1 MKKAI
6 LPLLFSTLFIP
17 FLHSQQP
24 ANADGDLLP
33 QQTVIPEIPLTPGG
47 ILGDLSTIPAGD
59 EIEGDYIGE
68 MKFTRDGSQIW
79 VLNRLTDNIT
89 VIDWGTKAIVQ
100 NIPVGDMPID
110 IDFNDEYAVV
120 PCHFSDN
127 VYFIK
132 LDDYSVA
139 SILPVA
145 VKPAKVHVSEAGNVA
160 VVGCDEADIAEV
172 FNLNTLTP
180 TLTINNFPVYL
191 SKFSFITSN
200 PRNSIYFSNF
210 RITPDEAYVVNAA
223 DESGMKFWD
232 LSTGNVTAT
241 IPQAGD
247 CDQLELSVDGTKVV
261 SMKPG
266 NPGYVNQVDVATQS
280 LLKQVM
286 IPDANVA
293 SLYSPPAVNA
303 DGNRVLVP
311 TLTGGNTALVHF
323 DTETWQYVN
332 SGNMPDWV
340 GRNEDGS
347 LFIAG
352 DYYLAVIDAAT
363 GSIKSSLNG
372 ISIQNGAVG
381 KDNRIVAS
389 DPLRY
394 ESLVFYEFENP
405 NDLNYTGE
413 SNTGSDLEADATYSV
428 KFTADGKKLLAVNS
442 LSGTLSVI
450 DVEAEQLETIIPLGS
465 TELFQV
471 DVTSDGHYAVVAKRL
486 EDKVSVV
493 DLQTGQV
500 VANVSSGGSKP
511 DQVFVLPGDEYA
523 YALNAGG
530 GDNIGVI
537 HLNGAN
543 SSLESTFVIGN
554 TGVSWTN
561 YGIRSDLKF
570 SSDGYALL
578 ATPFDEKIQL
588 IDLSLHKVV
597 ANLPIQGFPLQIA
610 ITKDELFG
618 HYAAVTLKNTNEMAL
633 FSGEGDNWSGGATF
647 PCGKNPTR
655 IDFDPLERRFWVV
668 SNDDNQLQGFS
679 LETFGFVDEVNYSGR
694 TPLAVRFDQNGR
706 RFTLLRSA
714 NEATAPHQL
723 EVANG
728 PATTTYDLSALPIHH
743 FDISADGTLA
753 AVPHP
758 GTDEVTLLKEEA
770 LGFKTVLISLRDQ
783 PYRLYPNP
791 AVDGLHFQLKEG
803 AEPWEKV
810 SFRLLDEMG
819 KMVWESEATPGKAFY
834 FPRLPGWASGV
845 YFYEMRKEG
854 GIVQSGKVVIE

>member
-1 MKKAI
+1 MKKSI
-6 LPLLFSTLFIP
+6 LFLLFSTLCLS
-17 FLHSQQP
+17 FLQSQQP
-24 ANADGDLLP
+24 VNEDGDLLR
-33 QQTVIPEIPLTPGG
+33 QTITPDILPIPGG

-59 EIEGDYIGE
+59 AIEGDYIGE
-68 MKFTRDGSQIW
+68 MKFTRDGSQVW

-89 VIDWGTKAIVQ
+89 VIDWATKAIVQ
-100 NIPVGDMPID
+100 NIPVGDMPMD

-120 PCHFSDN
+120 PCHFSND

-139 SILPVA
+139 SIQPVA
-145 VKPAKVHVSEAGNVA
+145 VKPSKVHVSEAGNVA

-172 FNLNTLTP
+172 FSLSP
-180 TLTINNFPVYL
+180 IQKTLTINDFPIYL

-200 PRNSIYFSNF
+200 PRNSVYFSNF
-210 RITPDEAYVVNAA
+210 RITPDEVYVVNAA
-223 DESGMKFWD
+223 DENGMKFWD
-232 LSTGNVTAT
+232 LSTGEVTAT

-247 CDQLELSVDGTKVV
+247 CDQLELSVDGTKVI

-266 NPGYVNQVDVATQS
+266 NPGYVNQVDIATQS
-280 LLKQVM
+280 FLKQVM
-286 IPDANVA
+286 IADANVA

-303 DGNRVLVP
+303 DGSRVLVP
-311 TLTGGNTALVHF
+311 TLSGGNTALVNF

-332 SGNMPDWV
+332 SGNTPDWV

-352 DYYLAVIDAAT
+352 DYYLAVIDAET
-363 GSIKSSLNG
+363 GVIKSSLNG

-381 KDNRIVAS
+381 KGNRIVAS

-394 ESLVFYEFENP
+394 ESLVYYEFENP

-413 SNTGSDLEADATYSV
+413 SSTGSDLEADATYSV
-428 KFTADGKKLLAVNS
+428 KFTPDGKKLLAVNS

-450 DVEAEQLETIIPLGS
+450 DVQAEALESIIPLGS

-486 EDKVSVV
+486 KDKVSVI

-511 DQVFVLPGDEYA
+511 DQVFVLPGDTYA
-523 YALNAGG
+523 YAVNAGG

-537 HLNGAN
+537 HLNGAG
-543 SSLESTFVIGN
+543 SSLETTFTIGN

-570 SSDGYALL
+570 TSDGYALI

-588 IDLSLHKVV
+588 IDLSMHKVV

-610 ITKDELFG
+610 IAEDELFG

-655 IDFDPLERRFWVV
+655 IDFDPLERKFWVV

-679 LETFGFVDEVNYSGR
+679 LETYAFTDEVNYSGR
-694 TPLAVRFDQNGR
+694 TPLAVRYDQNGR

-714 NEATAPHQL
+714 NEDTTPHQL
-723 EVANG
+723 EVAYG
-728 PATTTYDLSALPIHH
+728 PATTTYNLPALPIHH
-743 FDISADGTLA
+743 FDISPDGTLA

-770 LGFKTVLISLRDQ
+770 LGFRTVLISLREQ

-791 AVDGLHFQLKEG
+791 ATDALHFQLKEG
-803 AEPWEKV
+803 AEPRENV
-810 SFRLLDEMG
+810 SFRLMDETG
-819 KMVWESEATPGKAFY
+819 KMVWERTVPAGEAFSI
-834 FPRLPGWASGV
+834 PRQSSWAGGI
-845 YFYEMRKEG
+845 YFYALMVKG
-854 GIVQSGKVVIE
+854 STFQSGKVLVD